1 MRSRAQVLLAFSV
14 LWLALAAG
22 RAAAGTT
29 GAIEGTV
36 MDTSTA
42 LPMEGVRV
50 TIVSAATDSVRFQLA
65 TDKKGRFYKAGL
77 YAGVYQ
83 MTFEKDGYTPQA
95 SSVRIRIDDTK
106 TLDVRLQPAG
116 ASSGMETAAG
126 PLKKAVE
133 LVAAGRYEEALPE
146 AEAAVVRSPG
156 DPFPYYYRAAALER
170 TGKADA
176 ALEDYRKAA
185 ELKPDFILPLVRAG
199 MILARKG
206 DFEAAG
212 AYYDRAIRQNDQDPA
227 IYYNYGVCLVNA
239 GRREEAKTAFE
250 KLLALDPLYADG
262 LYQLGLVELGL
273 GNIPAAADL
282 LRRFVEMEPSNP
294 NAAIASEIL
303 KSLK

>member
-1 MRSRAQVLLAFSV
+1 MRSRAQAVLALSVLL
-14 LWLALAAG
+14 LALAAG

-42 LPMEGVRV
+42 LPMEGVRI
-50 TIVSAATDSVRFQLA
+50 TIVSTATDSVRFPLV
-65 TDKKGRFYKAGL
+65 TDRKGRFYKAGL
-77 YAGVYQ
+77 YAGAYQ
-83 MTFEKDGYTPQA
+83 LTFEKDGYTPQA
-95 SSVRIRIDDTK
+95 STVRIKIDDTK
-106 TLDVRLQPAG
+106 TLEVKLQPAG
-116 ASSGMETAAG
+116 ASAGTESAAG

-146 AEAAVVRSPG
+146 AEAAVAQAPS

-170 TGKADA
+170 TGKGDA

-206 DFEAAG
+206 EFEAA
-212 AYYDRAIRQNDQDPA
+212 AASYDKAIKQNDQDPA
-227 IYYNYGVCLVNA
+227 TYYNYGVCLVNA
-239 GRREEAKTAFE
+239 GRREEAKAAFE
-250 KLLALDPLYADG
+250 KLLAIDSLYADG

-273 GNIPAAADL
+273 GNAAAAADL
-282 LRRFVEMEPSNP
+282 LRKFVEMDPANSN
-294 NAAIASEIL
+294 ATIAGEIL